1 MIRDILMVGGFGV
14 WGGGVGG
21 GMGPGEGEPGRLQ
34 PEEVGSEPHA
44 NLTSANGPMSMPPPP
59 QYMDRTYV
67 TQQHK
72 TPVFQL
78 GLDLW
83 RDHVVHSPVIQQVRV
98 LGGGGGGG
106 GGLAGRL

>member
-1 MIRDILMVGGFGV
+1 
-14 WGGGVGG
+14 
-21 GMGPGEGEPGRLQ
+21 
-34 PEEVGSEPHA
+34 
-44 NLTSANGPMSMPPPP
+44 MSRYLLLCSP

-83 RDHVVHSPVIQQVRV
+83 REQVRQRCSSSGSV
-98 LGGGGGGG
+98 SS
-106 GGLAGRL
+106 RTMEQRKQT

>member
-1 MIRDILMVGGFGV
+1 ML
-14 WGGGVGG
+14 
-21 GMGPGEGEPGRLQ
+21 
-34 PEEVGSEPHA
+34 
-44 NLTSANGPMSMPPPP
+44 

-83 RDHVVHSPVIQQVRV
+83 REQVRWQCQQAAGSSV
-98 LGGGGGGG
+98 ALGTAKFGVVVATSAEQQPCGPIQ
-106 GGLAGRL
+106 LQQQAHQLQ

>member
-1 MIRDILMVGGFGV
+1 MCCCTKV
-14 WGGGVGG
+14 WEQLAQV
-21 GMGPGEGEPGRLQ
+21 
-34 PEEVGSEPHA
+34 SCC
-44 NLTSANGPMSMPPPP
+44 PPCAL

-83 RDHVVHSPVIQQVRV
+83 REQVRNSK
-98 LGGGGGGG
+98 
-106 GGLAGRL
+106 